1 MDTVPILTK
10 NQLKEAN
17 AWAIEVGY
25 NRAFEPKPFL
35 KYLDGL
41 TEDVKFPIT
50 FSMPHNHAAGKP
62 VEQHFRCKVI
72 LDHEGGSGMIDIDAD
87 LFQRL
92 ERIHVPSSLFD
103 LPPQTFEE

>member
-25 NRAFEPKPFL
+25 NRAFDPKPFL
-35 KYLDGL
+35 
-41 TEDVKFPIT
+41 T
-50 FSMPHNHAAGKP
+50 FSIPHNHAAGKP

-72 LDHEGGSGMIDIDAD
+72 LDGEGGSGMIDIDAD
-87 LFQRL
+87 LFERL
-92 ERIHVPSSLFD
+92 ERIHVPETS
-103 LPPQTFEE
+103 EE